1 MQVFQLC
8 PFHFE
13 RSSYAEEELWSIN
26 LWRLKNLLSFHR
38 LFWHLIY
45 HLIIKQFK
53 AYDFIEKHTNI
64 IYKH

>member
-13 RSSYAEEELWSIN
+13 RSTYYVEEELWFIN
-26 LWRLKNLLSFHR
+26 LWRLKNLLSFQS
-38 LFWHLIY
+38 LFWQLIC

-53 AYDFIEKHTNI
+53 AYDFIENHTNI
-64 IYKH
+64 I